1 MLNELM
7 VFGFIMC
14 LAVCYAFSYV
24 VSAQKN
30 MAVRSKIVWRVELH
44 NRFSIQD
51 KFYALYDTEIKK
63 SARFI
68 CGEAEIKTRVGNTL
82 AVKLSK
88 DCRTILFSEPKKH
101 AATDLVMTIGCGD
114 PDRFRA
120 VSEGFKNELE

>member
-1 MLNELM
+1 MTNVFM
-7 VFGFIMC
+7 VVGFIMC
-14 LAVCYAFSYV
+14 LAVFHAFFYV

-30 MAVRSKIVWRVELH
+30 MVAGSKIVSRVDLH
-44 NRFSIQD
+44 NRCSIQD

-68 CGEAEIKTRVGNTL
+68 CGEAETKTHVRNIL

-88 DCRTILFSEPKKH
+88 DCRTILFSEPKKR
-101 AATDLVMTIGCGD
+101 AATDLVMPIGCGD

-120 VSEGFKNELE
+120 VSEDFKK

>member
-30 MAVRSKIVWRVELH
+30 MVIGSKIVWRVELH
-44 NRFSIQD
+44 NRCSTQYN
-51 KFYALYDTEIKK
+51 FYALYDTEIKK
-63 SARFI
+63 SARFM
-68 CGEAEIKTRVGNTL
+68 CVEAEIKTHLGNTL
-82 AVKLSK
+82 TVKLSK
-88 DCRTILFSEPKKH
+88 DCRAILFSEPKKR
-101 AATDLVMTIGCGD
+101 AATDLVMPIGCGD

-120 VSEGFKNELE
+120 VSEGCKNELK